1 MKDAKPVAKA
11 VLKKPLKDAKTTKV
25 AKAVA
30 KPVAKKPLK
39 DAKTVK
45 DAKAVVKSVAKK
57 PLKDVKDD
65 KAVVKSVAKPV
76 AKKPSKAVAKK
87 PVALRKSK
95 GGGIYDNNVSYNSI
109 VWGKRLQ
116 RLKTLL
122 GIKTRVHPEPIEI
135 DIIPAKASLEERI
148 RKFTN
153 SKGKNSQNIL
163 YFSKNNKNML
173 EARLMKH
180 ITEHIILTRKSKHF
194 LIMYRYSFIGNESKN
209 ETDDGNISF
218 EPLSEDMFEN
228 YKDFI
233 RLNAVSKEKEANL
246 QEILRLEYNLRTNI
260 SELDS
265 ESMLNILIQSLL
277 SVGSFHNLVGY
288 IHTECKCENFLY
300 QIDSVDTYGY
310 YRYLL
315 DGKLYYL
322 KSCKYNVMI
331 SNFEKCK
338 AITDDVD
345 PRLLLED
352 YKSIVKDFSENK
364 NIQGTSEYN
373 VFMNRLKGERFN
385 QRFDQRLER
394 VYSIYTSNKT
404 IDIARDLLN
413 GILLLCLQFFPDI
426 FSNILPKNGVVL
438 NELPFELYQEEK
450 REVDF
455 LKGEEFEL
463 FI

>member
-1 MKDAKPVAKA
+1 
-11 VLKKPLKDAKTTKV
+11 
-25 AKAVA
+25 
-30 KPVAKKPLK
+30 
-39 DAKTVK
+39 
-45 DAKAVVKSVAKK
+45 
-57 PLKDVKDD
+57 
-65 KAVVKSVAKPV
+65 
-76 AKKPSKAVAKK
+76 
-87 PVALRKSK
+87 
-95 GGGIYDNNVSYNSI
+95 
-109 VWGKRLQ
+109 
-116 RLKTLL
+116 
-122 GIKTRVHPEPIEI
+122 
-135 DIIPAKASLEERI
+135 
-148 RKFTN
+148 
-153 SKGKNSQNIL
+153 
-163 YFSKNNKNML
+163 ML

-180 ITEHIILTRKSKHF
+180 ITEHIILKKKSKHF

-218 EPLSEDMFEN
+218 EPLSDDMFEN

-233 RLNAVSKEKEANL
+233 RLNAVSKDEKANL

-300 QIDSVDTYGY
+300 QINSVDTYGY

-315 DGKLYYL
+315 DDKSYYL

-331 SNFEKCK
+331 SNLEKCK

-373 VFMNRLKGERFN
+373 VFMNRLKGEGFKQGFN
-385 QRFDQRLER
+385 QKLER

-404 IDIARDLLN
+404 IDIAKDLLN

-426 FSNILPKNGVVL
+426 FSNMLPMSGVVL
-438 NELPFELYQEEK
+438 NEPPFELYQEEK
-450 REVDF
+450 KEVDF

>member
-1 MKDAKPVAKA
+1 M
-11 VLKKPLKDAKTTKV
+11 TGKV
-25 AKAVA
+25 AKAKKAVV

-45 DAKAVVKSVAKK
+45 DAKAK
-57 PLKDVKDD
+57 
-65 KAVVKSVAKPV
+65 KAVVKPV
-76 AKKPSKAVAKK
+76 AKKAKKASK

-135 DIIPAKASLEERI
+135 EIIPPKASLEERI
-148 RKFTN
+148 RKFSN

-173 EARLMKH
+173 DARLMKH

-218 EPLSEDMFEN
+218 EPLSDDMLEN

-233 RLNAVSKEKEANL
+233 RLNAVSKDEKANL
-246 QEILRLEYNLRTNI
+246 QEILRLESNLRTNI

-288 IHTECKCENFLY
+288 IHRECKCENFLY
-300 QIDSVDTYGY
+300 QINSVDANGY
-310 YRYLL
+310 YRYIL
-315 DGKLYYL
+315 DGKSYYL

-331 SNFEKCK
+331 SNFETCK
-338 AITDDVD
+338 AITDDVE

-373 VFMNRLKGERFN
+373 VFMNRLKGKGFD
-385 QRFDQRLER
+385 QRFDQRLEQ
-394 VYSIYTSNKT
+394 VSNKT
-404 IDIARDLLN
+404 IDITKGLLN

-426 FSNILPKNGVVL
+426 FKNVIPMDGVVL
-438 NELPFELYQEEK
+438 NEPAFELYQEEK
-450 REVDF
+450 REIDF